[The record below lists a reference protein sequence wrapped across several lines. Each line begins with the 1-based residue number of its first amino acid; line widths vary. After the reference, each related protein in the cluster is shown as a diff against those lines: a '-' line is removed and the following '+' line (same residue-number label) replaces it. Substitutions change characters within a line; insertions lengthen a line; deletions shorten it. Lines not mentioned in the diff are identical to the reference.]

1 MYIKY
6 NDLLSNANIIYECKR
21 YKTIQHRTYTGKLH
35 DKNISKKTTISVKCT
50 HDEIRLYEYDRF
62 KCSK

>member
-6 NDLLSNANIIYECKR
+6 NDLLSNANINYECKR

-35 DKNISKKTTISVKCT
+35 DKKNISKKQQLVWNVLMT
-50 HDEIRLYEYDRF
+50 R
-62 KCSK
+62 